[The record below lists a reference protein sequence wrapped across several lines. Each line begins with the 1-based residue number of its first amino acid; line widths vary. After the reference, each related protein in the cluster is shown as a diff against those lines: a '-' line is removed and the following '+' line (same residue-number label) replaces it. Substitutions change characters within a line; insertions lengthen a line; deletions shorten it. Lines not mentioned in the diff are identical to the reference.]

1 MVILASLVLDI
12 LDTVDIQVNQDF
24 LDLVVNQD
32 ILVIQAA
39 VFLATVDIQ
48 DQAHLDILDILAK
61 LGHRVYLVILDFQ
74 A

>member
-1 MVILASLVLDI
+1 MAFLDI
-12 LDTVDIQVNQDF
+12 VDIQE
-24 LDLVVNQD
+24 LVDILVNQD

-48 DQAHLDILDILAK
+48 DQAHLDTLDILVK
-61 LGHRVYLVILDFQ
+61 LGHRVCLVILDFQ